1 MKYCEPG
8 SVSAVGVAV
17 RTVVGAVVDARVGT
31 SVVGA
36 IDVGTAVA
44 VVGVFVGVAVVGVS
58 VGVATTAREPVPRMQ
73 TRRHRSVST
82 GGPSNGLLV
91 RE

>member
-1 MKYCEPG
+1 MKYSEPG
-8 SVSAVGVAV
+8 SASAVGVAV
-17 RTVVGAVVDARVGT
+17 RTVVG
-31 SVVGA
+31 
-36 IDVGTAVA
+36 
-44 VVGVFVGVAVVGVS
+44 VS
-58 VGVATTAREPVPRMQ
+58 VGVAVRIDVGVIVVGADVCAVGVAVRTAVGVPVGVSVAATAREPVPRMQ